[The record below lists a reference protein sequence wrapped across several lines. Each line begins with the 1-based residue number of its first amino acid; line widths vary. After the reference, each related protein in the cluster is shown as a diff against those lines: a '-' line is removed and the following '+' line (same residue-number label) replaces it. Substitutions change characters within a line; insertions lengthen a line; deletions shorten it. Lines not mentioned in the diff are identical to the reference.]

1 LKGLNIREK
10 EMAEVSVIIP
20 TYNCGQYIT
29 EAIESVLSQ
38 TYKDVEIIVVDD
50 GSKDGTYEKIERWV
64 KSNRIRYLYQLN
76 QGVAAARNYGINN
89 SSGRYLAFLDAD
101 DKWLPEMLARCLG
114 VIEEDRCDLVSTDN
128 YIVYLQGGKEIKR
141 EIQSYEWIEKS
152 SERLFLT
159 FLEVGGIGSPEK
171 VVFKREIFDKV
182 GLFDASLPVYE
193 DLDLWIRIA
202 KYGFTWGHIREA
214 LVIYH
219 KGVEGSLFSRSPQY
233 NQDCRL
239 KILKKYKRETIKN
252 YPYFKEIYAELLWN
266 FGRSYALDYK
276 AYGKALNCFLD
287 SLRTYLNIRRAA
299 KSAYSLLKS
308 LIHTGIRSDNLA

>member
-1 LKGLNIREK
+1 MPK
-10 EMAEVSVIIP
+10 VSVIIP

-50 GSKDGTYEKIERWV
+50 GSNDGTYEKIERWIESKTV
-64 KSNRIRYLYQLN
+64 RYLYQMN
-76 QGVAAARNYGINN
+76 QGVAAARNYGISN
-89 SSGRYLAFLDAD
+89 SNGKYIAFLDAD
-101 DKWLPEMLARCLG
+101 DKWLPEMLAKCLG
-114 VIEEDRCDLVSTDN
+114 VIEKDGCDLVSTDN
-128 YIVYLQGGKEIKR
+128 YIVYLQGGKEVKR
-141 EIQSYEWIEKS
+141 EIQSYEWIEKTP
-152 SERLFLT
+152 ERLFLT

-171 VVFKREIFDKV
+171 VVFKREIFEEV

-202 KYGFTWGHIREA
+202 RYGFKWGHIREA

-219 KGVEGSLFSRSPQY
+219 KGVEGSLFSMSPQC

-239 KILKKYKRETIKN
+239 KILKKYKRETIKK
-252 YPYFKEIYAELLWN
+252 YPYFKEIYAEQLWN

-276 AYGKALNCFLD
+276 AYRRALFCLVD
-287 SLRTYLNIRRAA
+287 SLRTQLNVGKAG
-299 KSAYSLLKS
+299 KSAYSLLRSFIYKE
-308 LIHTGIRSDNLA
+308 IRSDPPA